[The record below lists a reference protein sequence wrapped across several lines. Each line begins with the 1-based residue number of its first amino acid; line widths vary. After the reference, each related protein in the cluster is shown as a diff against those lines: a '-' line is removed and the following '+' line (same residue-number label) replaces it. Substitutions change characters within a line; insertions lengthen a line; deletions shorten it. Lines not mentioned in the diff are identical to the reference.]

1 MALSITELKKQR
13 KSSLEKLNQKLQEI
27 TTPSYQDD
35 SSKYWKPEVDKAGNG
50 HAIIRFL
57 PAPKGEDIPF
67 VRYWMHSFKGP
78 TGQYYIENSLS
89 TLNKPDPVVE
99 LNGRLWNSSDSDSSP
114 ERKQAREQKRKLV
127 YVANILVVND
137 PAHPENNGKV
147 FLFKFGKK
155 IFDKLNDV
163 MNPSFEDEQPL
174 NPFDPWDGANFKL
187 KIRNVEG
194 YRNYDKSEFDKP
206 SLISENDEELER
218 IWGLC
223 YSLEELVAT
232 DKFKSYDDLK
242 ERLYRVLGVSSDNAA
257 LPDVVADESEPVVKA
272 VKAPKKLSTTK
283 AATPADEDDN
293 SDDVFAK
300 IKALAKD

>member
-1 MALSITELKKQR
+1 MALSITELKKQK
-13 KSSLEKLNQKLQEI
+13 KSSLEKLNQKLQELSAP
-27 TTPSYQDD
+27 TYQDD

-50 HAIIRFL
+50 FATIRFL

-78 TGQYYIENSLS
+78 TGQYYIENSLT
-89 TLNKPDPVVE
+89 TLNKADPVAE
-99 LNGRLWNSSDSDSSP
+99 LNSRLWNSSDSDSSP

-127 YVANILVVND
+127 YVANILVVQD

-155 IFDKLNDV
+155 IFDKLNDA
-163 MNPSFEDEQPL
+163 MNPSFQDEEPL

-206 SLISENDEELER
+206 SMVAEKDDELEN
-218 IWGLC
+218 IWSQC
-223 YSLEELVAT
+223 NSLEELVGPE
-232 DKFKSYDDLK
+232 KFKSYNDLK
-242 ERLYRVLGVSSDNAA
+242 ERLNRVLGITGDSA
-257 LPDVVADESEPVVKA
+257 LPDVVSDDPEPVKP
-272 VKAPKKLSTTK
+272 VKAPKKLVTK
-283 AATPADEDDN
+283 ATVPDDEDDN